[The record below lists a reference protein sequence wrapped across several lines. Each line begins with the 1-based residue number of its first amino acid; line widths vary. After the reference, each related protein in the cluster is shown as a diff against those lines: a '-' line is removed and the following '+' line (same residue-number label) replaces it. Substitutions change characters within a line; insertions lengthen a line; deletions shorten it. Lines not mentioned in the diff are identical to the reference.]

1 MKVLLLCT
9 INSDNRAILILNNI
23 IKADLI
29 HLKIQIK
36 LTNNLTVINQVIFGP
51 NNINLNRILI
61 IRINRI
67 ITKIERYMIM
77 SIIQNNNLKQQKIN

>member
-1 MKVLLLCT
+1 MKVLLLCI

-23 IKADLI
+23 IKVDLI

-36 LTNNLTVINQVIFGP
+36 LTNDLAVINQAIFGP
-51 NNINLNRILI
+51 NSNNLNKILI

-67 ITKIERYMIM
+67 ITKIGR
-77 SIIQNNNLKQQKIN
+77 